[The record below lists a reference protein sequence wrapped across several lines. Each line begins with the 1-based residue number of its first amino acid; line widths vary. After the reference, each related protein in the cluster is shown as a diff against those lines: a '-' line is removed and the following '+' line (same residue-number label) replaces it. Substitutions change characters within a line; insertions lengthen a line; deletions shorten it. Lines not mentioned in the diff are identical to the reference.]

1 MLLDTWSFVRYIF
14 TDLIGFCYFVLP
26 VLLTFGVQL
35 LLCFKAKRVIFK
47 LLPLFLGPLIVGA
60 SYTSLFAVR
69 HDVGFEVLLAM
80 GIGLLILL
88 GSVLA
93 WLVYGGIRGVSGML
107 SNKSSRP
114 NL

>member
-60 SYTSLFAVR
+60 SYASLFAVR
-69 HDVGFEVLLAM
+69 HDVGFEVLLA
-80 GIGLLILL
+80 IGYWSADTAGLRA
-88 GSVLA
+88 GLA
-93 WLVYGGIRGVSGML
+93 GLWGYSRRIRYAFQ
-107 SNKSSRP
+107 
-114 NL
+114 

>member
-47 LLPLFLGPLIVGA
+47 LLAYLIRREYPHRPARPARSPAVSA
-60 SYTSLFAVR
+60 DQYPMARRTSKPTSCLTANR
-69 HDVGFEVLLAM
+69 EA
-80 GIGLLILL
+80 
-88 GSVLA
+88 
-93 WLVYGGIRGVSGML
+93 
-107 SNKSSRP
+107 
-114 NL
+114 